1 MEGIVMNVFREGELE
16 LNQSVVTIGAFDGI
30 HIGHQSLISEAVS
43 RAQKLN
49 VPSVVYTFDPPPRA
63 YFQKQMILTNVK
75 EKVTFIKKLNVD
87 YVIVANFDKHYISKS
102 AKDFLEELN
111 HLSPKEIW
119 VGPSFQFGKGK
130 QGTTEYL
137 AKHFNTFIH
146 PLIKCS
152 RGETVSSTRIR
163 NLIYNQENELAN
175 ELLGRELFENIHV

>member
-1 MEGIVMNVFREGELE
+1 
-16 LNQSVVTIGAFDGI
+16 
-30 HIGHQSLISEAVS
+30 
-43 RAQKLN
+43 
-49 VPSVVYTFDPPPRA
+49 PRA

-137 AKHFNTFIH
+137 AKHFNTFI
-146 PLIKCS
+146 
-152 RGETVSSTRIR
+152 
-163 NLIYNQENELAN
+163 
-175 ELLGRELFENIHV
+175 